1 MARLLILRHG
11 KAENF
16 ADSGHD
22 KDRRLVRRGEE
33 NAKYMG
39 KQIKDHMKKPD
50 LVLVSSATRTQETA
64 SFVMKAL
71 GDIPVV
77 TEDRIYNAD
86 GETLWDIITDY
97 AHDDKTVLI
106 IGHNPGLIILMYM
119 LMDDDGMR
127 GQNNISD
134 FPTCSLAEL
143 VFDANKI
150 GDIKQKTG
158 TLLSLLRPRD
168 LGIK

>member
-1 MARLLILRHG
+1 M
-11 KAENF
+11 
-16 ADSGHD
+16 
-22 KDRRLVRRGEE
+22 RRGQD
-33 NAKYMG
+33 NALYMG

-50 LVLVSSATRTQETA
+50 MVLVSSAERTSETA
-64 SFVMKAL
+64 QQVMKTL
-71 GDIPVV
+71 GDIPLV

-86 GETLWDIITDY
+86 ETLWDVITDY
-97 AHDDKTVLI
+97 AHDDKSVLI

-119 LMDDDGMR
+119 LLDDDGMR

-143 VFDANKI
+143 VLMQKKLVISNK
-150 GDIKQKTG
+150 KTG

-168 LGIK
+168 LGLK